1 MPFAPIRHGCIVDY
15 CKRLLDA
22 SSIATLYAMDNMET
36 IEWIGGVLCLVPI
49 IGPSLLCIHT
59 FFTSRCLEPWLAWEN
74 SAKRLVYLWM
84 P

>member
-36 IEWIGGVLCLVPI
+36 IEWIGGVLCLSTHYRPL
-49 IGPSLLCIHT
+49 PT
-59 FFTSRCLEPWLAWEN
+59 
-74 SAKRLVYLWM
+74 VYTHFLY
-84 P
+84 